1 MNAPSI
7 PSMLEGVIVSTPDT
21 LSGALRFHGTRVY
34 LQALLD
40 GIAAAESVEDFLD
53 SYPSVSRAQVEAVL
67 AWQRSVAE
75 EALGHDRAAS

>member
-21 LSGALRFHGTRVY
+21 LSGGLRFNGTRVF

-40 GIAAAESVEDFLD
+40 GIAAGESVEDFLD

-67 AWQRSVAE
+67 NWQRSVAQD
-75 EALGHDRAAS
+75 ALRLDQAAS

>member
-21 LSGALRFHGTRVY
+21 LSGELRFNGTRVF

-40 GIAAAESVEDFLD
+40 GIAAGESVEDFLD

-67 AWQRSVAE
+67 NWQRSVAQD
-75 EALGHDRAAS
+75 ALRLDQAAS